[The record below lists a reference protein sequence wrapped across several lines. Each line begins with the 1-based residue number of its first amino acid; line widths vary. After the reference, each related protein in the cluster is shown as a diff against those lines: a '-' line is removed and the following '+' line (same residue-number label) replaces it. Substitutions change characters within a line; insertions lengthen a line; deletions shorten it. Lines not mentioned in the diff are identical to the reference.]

1 MNPGSGTADVQRA
14 SEIRQLAAEAGLEV
28 VDLVKE
34 FDVFSE
40 IRSRFERGEK
50 LFVAAGGDGTINTV
64 MQPIVG
70 TEAELGIL
78 PIGTWNHFA
87 RDLGV
92 PLDWREAMEI
102 VVRGETHQIDVG
114 RVNDRFFMNNISLG
128 LYPEVVRHRER
139 LRRFG
144 KWRAYLKATSAA
156 MKKFSHIS
164 VAIETPHHLEMVRTQ
179 VFMVSVNPYDLER
192 PGVLAPRKTL
202 DGGHLAVY
210 WLPDMPKPQFIRA
223 MARYLRGKMHEEGGV
238 RSLQTTRLKV
248 QTSESPIRVGMDGE
262 LTRLTPPLVISIV
275 RRGINVRAP
284 RRSV

>member
-1 MNPGSGTADVQRA
+1 MNPGSGTADAERA
-14 SEIRQLAAEAGLEV
+14 SEIRQRAAEADLDV
-28 VDLVKE
+28 VELVKDL
-34 FDVFSE
+34 DVFAE
-40 IRSRFERGEK
+40 IRGRFERGEK

-70 TEAELGIL
+70 TEAELGVL

-92 PLDWREAMEI
+92 SLDWREAMETL
-102 VVRGETHQIDVG
+102 VRGETRQIDVG
-114 RVNDRFFMNNISLG
+114 RVNDHFFMNNISLG
-128 LYPEVVRHRER
+128 LYPEVVRHREK

-144 KWRAYLKATSAA
+144 KWRAYLKASSAA
-156 MKKFSHIS
+156 MKNFPHIALS
-164 VAIETPHHLEMVRTQ
+164 IETPHHLETVRTQ
-179 VFMVSVNPYDLER
+179 VFMISVNPYDLER

-223 MARYLRGKMHEEGGV
+223 LARYLRGKMQEEGGI

-248 QTSESPIRVGMDGE
+248 QTPDSPVRVGMDGE
-262 LTRLTPPLVISIV
+262 LTHLPAPLVVSIL

-284 RRSV
+284 RRIV